1 MTYSIIYTALIGR
14 RAVILD
20 WDGTLADT
28 QDRNYHAL
36 CAALAPHNATVD
48 RDWYRL
54 HVGLAI
60 RDLLA
65 LVPAEVPLPI
75 EQIVATSRSS
85 LLASTTPDT
94 LTPIPAA
101 VDLVRQARAAG
112 LACAVA
118 SGAAAELVQAGLAA
132 LDLYELFQ
140 TVVTREDVTHG
151 KPAPD
156 AFFEA
161 ARRLDVAPEHCLAVE
176 DSADGVTAARRTG
189 MRVLLLR
196 DGQLTWPVDTVIPTH
211 SAPGPLT

>member
-1 MTYSIIYTALIGR
+1 MNCSILHTALTGC

-28 QDRNYHAL
+28 RDRNYQAL
-36 CAALAPHNATVD
+36 CAALAPHRATVD
-48 RDWYRL
+48 RDWYRR

-75 EQIVATSRSS
+75 EQIVATSRAS

-94 LTPIPAA
+94 LTAIPAV

-118 SGAAAELVQAGLAA
+118 SGAVAELVEVGLAA
-132 LDLYELFQ
+132 LDLHELFQ
-140 TVVTREDVTHG
+140 TAVTREDVEHG

-156 AFFEA
+156 AFLEA

-176 DSADGVTAARRTG
+176 DSADGITAARRAG
-189 MRVLLLR
+189 MCVLLVR
-196 DGQLTWPVDTVIPTH
+196 DGQLTWPVDTVIPTP
-211 SAPGPLT
+211 STGPLT